1 MPPSKSQFKRLE
13 GEEPEAAAAG
23 VGCSSDEDDA
33 APAAKSIT
41 SGRCAGSPTSSI
53 PTRRL
58 ATCLPRRSHGASCPP
73 TPAPPASPPHAPLPS
88 RSVPPT
94 RAKVAPAAPAS
105 VAEPLVAEAYSA
117 EELSEVPGCA
127 VEEAWQF
134 ERYSKLNR
142 SWGAGFPSH
151 FLPKDPQAYTTRLL
165 SGGCDSLP
173 EWEGQL
179 PSGWKWADASSW
191 RIEKATHQYCDN
203 LGWIYAMTPAM
214 LQAMQELPEVADA
227 KRVPPRAAHVRW
239 RRHVRIRVR
248 KNPRGAEERA
258 LSASRLTPGEL
269 PGGFAGGGVP
279 EEAIACEGWLVRLA
293 PNGHWRQN
301 YTLLT
306 SGGDEAGGPALVFC
320 EGTPDNLAAAEQ
332 LREPPQSFETNGAPP
347 LPRLLEGKLTPRQ
360 LATMFGLGSRFD
372 GENSLPFIANSPVDA
387 KRWRAAILSVR
398 GELGALEGNSDDEPD
413 EDGRLGRQ
421 MEKPG
426 TLSIALLG
434 ASGLATVR
442 RGGGLTDAY
451 ATLQIKGGGR
461 TWYQKTQV
469 VRRSVA
475 PVWNAEFKFRRIF
488 DPNTQLVVLVKHYD
502 RFTTDYLG
510 QVAFTLAGAEVP
522 DTGEP
527 TDMRLP
533 LQTVTEMGRSTTRP
547 PQGVLA
553 LRLAWFAG
561 TEDDAAEALRKR
573 VKESG
578 ELTKYM
584 ASFDAPSD
592 EGSSGEDDDDDDDDD
607 VDDPK
612 SQAAQERARA
622 RAEEEQIARTPPT
635 GDYQLQVHVHE
646 ARDLVGRDASGLSDP
661 SVFVRCFEQTKRTA
675 TQYKQSSPVWDEQLF
690 FTAKDMDEEAL
701 YRTTIEVTVYD
712 IDTIKRDDIVGQ
724 YFFDAMN
731 IYYAPNHQ
739 LWRQWVALSAPFEAR
754 DNLLSKDDRG
764 GVQGYL
770 KLSVT
775 LLGPDD
781 KPVVHADDE
790 PDASVIMVPPTL
802 KREVVF
808 VRIGV
813 HRALGLPIM
822 DTALFGGR
830 KKGGAIDAYLKLWF
844 TGYKARTPA
853 ITSQNPQ
860 WMIEFWVPIL
870 VPSVG
875 QKVRFVVRDKDI
887 GRKDEDVAEFF
898 VSFDRASKGL
908 VPELGWYQ
916 LYGMSKEASGLV
928 ESGVFASRR
937 TKDKRAELDRHQHA
951 YVSEWRGKVLL
962 SLSVEKVDD
971 AHPLPEKLLKRPIRP
986 NAAHER
992 RLAPTRRYQLRCAV
1006 LMGSDLKHALKPLGV
1021 VSKAKAKVGAVARKL
1036 TGTQR
1041 QEAREFRGRQEQARQ
1056 AEDDDDDDDD
1066 DGGQP
1071 DDPAS
1076 GAAGSSSSGSGRGG
1090 GGGGARGV
1098 QREEELYVEVTLEEH
1113 IYRSGSP
1120 TMVGGHAC
1128 FLKDAAAPAEQPPP
1142 GLLRKLNEAMPLE
1155 MSHDVTQLADV
1166 FLYLCDKE
1174 GSRVAF
1180 HRFEAHSL
1188 VPLGAAFAPR
1198 WVTLTPMVPRAERAT
1213 KYESSLLVS
1222 MALFE
1227 EKDAFVPW
1235 PPPPQA
1241 MPHRHEVRPYELR
1254 CHVFQGRKL
1263 PALDDD
1269 GVCDAYVHARFGGK
1283 ALRSTTKDK
1292 LGPEGRCQP
1301 HTKVQP
1307 NTLYPTWNETLVTQT
1322 WLPWSPSLHL
1332 SLAPQLSLAAW
1343 DGDGAGGGVSDS
1355 DDFIGATRLDLRGV
1369 GVHKDTL
1376 PYTPRWVALCDRYGA
1391 AGSCGELLL
1400 QLELIPLDEP
1410 YPVRDTGARPLAGA
1424 PALAASDRP
1433 TRTLVPRTTQATFN
1447 CFVLGVRGLRAAS
1460 SLGGGVGRAI
1470 LAPKSPFVSIDNGT
1484 IPPRRQ
1490 GKAELTSAEK
1500 KKMGSTRTATSHKP
1514 SAASPTY
1521 MEQLKLQLQLPLNPT
1536 FLPTAHLRVKDSLFG
1551 GLRQPLIGVG
1561 TYDLTAMAE
1570 KLRAARATAPAS
1582 EQPQSVTVETWE
1594 NQRLV
1599 PGVGWGPRL
1608 PVPHD
1613 PPRFSTKEPPYRAQS
1628 KASFEL
1634 PSHAWIWE
1642 GPWAPDLTLNARD
1655 ADGWGYAHDWRAAE
1669 LSGLQPEHHYD
1680 LVRRRRWV
1688 RTYVVNPDPGISDAA
1703 SEAAAASMTSDG
1715 ADDRGDASSDGASEA
1730 TGEEG
1735 DEKEGEEG
1743 GGEEGEGEE
1752 EASDDEDDG
1761 RDPVERLVD
1770 KMNKAEDEVRKL
1782 KARVAMFKELANRE
1796 EDLKEAKEACKAKR
1810 KKLVRYEADFERKGT
1825 KPSYMRDR
1833 DVVTEE
1839 LENTLTGVPFE
1850 TIQLW
1855 SGQGRQRVVTGRLKA
1870 LVSLQERGVPQSPDD
1885 LKLLEAMAP
1894 QEFVVRVYILQGRDL
1909 ISMDAGGYSD
1919 PYLKVSLGK
1928 KHFSTRD
1935 RHLVDVSNANFFE
1948 AFEFN
1953 TSLPGVSMLRIEC
1966 VDHDDYTRDDLIGA
1980 TEIDLEDRV
1989 CCPMWQMDMS
1999 ARPPVEWR
2007 SLYSQLSRNPQGLLE
2022 CWVDILPPEVAQAN
2036 PMVEI
2041 KPPPP
2046 QEWELRVICWKAK
2059 DCVGDDYSGLSD
2071 LYCEFRFPGT
2081 KRTYQTDTHYRAKN
2095 GKASWNYRVKFAMT
2109 LDSFLKDKR
2118 LTVQLWDR
2126 DIGSNDCLG
2135 FATLTLDKWLKRIFR
2150 RRLESHQYWTPE
2162 HPLMSIQEEE
2172 ESMGVQSRAF
2182 ESLEELAG
2190 SITANEG
2197 EPLLG
2202 AGQTDEDLED
2212 AKFWCEM
2219 INADGVIKGKVLL
2232 SIEAVPKQE
2241 FDNRKA
2247 GYGRSDPNENPTLPK
2262 PVGRLKFS
2270 LNPCVA
2276 IYSLLGPRLCRQLSC
2291 LLCIVLLIL
2300 LAYYMVPVILGE
2312 GIYEVFADLFDSI
2325 F

>member
-1 MPPSKSQFKRLE
+1 M
-13 GEEPEAAAAG
+13 
-23 VGCSSDEDDA
+23 
-33 APAAKSIT
+33 
-41 SGRCAGSPTSSI
+41 
-53 PTRRL
+53 
-58 ATCLPRRSHGASCPP
+58 
-73 TPAPPASPPHAPLPS
+73 
-88 RSVPPT
+88 
-94 RAKVAPAAPAS
+94 
-105 VAEPLVAEAYSA
+105 AEAFTA
-117 EELSEVPGCA
+117 EELAAIPGCA

-134 ERYSKLNR
+134 ERYSKLHR

-151 FLPKDPQAYTTRLL
+151 FLPKDPKAYTTRLL
-165 SGGCDSLP
+165 SGGCDALP
-173 EWEGQL
+173 TWGDAQL
-179 PSGWKWADASSW
+179 PAGWKWADGSSW
-191 RIEKATHQYCDN
+191 RIEKAAHQHCDN
-203 LGWIYAMTPAM
+203 LGWMYAMTPAM
-214 LQAMQELPEVADA
+214 LQSMIELPEVADA
-227 KRVPPRAAHVRW
+227 KRVSPRTAHVRW
-239 RRHVRIRVR
+239 RRHVRMRVR
-248 KNPRGAEERA
+248 ARPQGPEERA

-269 PGGFAGGGVP
+269 PGGYSGGGVP
-279 EEAIACEGWLVRLA
+279 EEAIACEGWLSRLTA
-293 PNGHWRQN
+293 GHWRQN

-306 SGGDEAGGPALVFC
+306 RGGDEAGGPALIFC
-320 EGTPDNLAAAEQ
+320 EGTPDNLTAAEQ
-332 LREPPQSFETNGAPP
+332 LREPPQSFDTNGAPP
-347 LPRLLEGKLTPRQ
+347 LPRNLEGKVTPRQ
-360 LATMFGLGSRFD
+360 LATIFGLGSRFD
-372 GENSLPFIANSPVDA
+372 GEPSLAFIANSPVDA
-387 KRWRAAILSVR
+387 KRWRQAILSVR
-398 GELGALEGNSDDEPD
+398 GELGALDGNSDDEPD

-434 ASGLATVR
+434 ATGLAAVR

-461 TWYQKTQV
+461 TWYHKTQV
-469 VRRSVA
+469 VRRSVS

-510 QVAFTLAGAEVP
+510 QVSFTLAGAEVP
-522 DTGEP
+522 DSGEP

-533 LQTVTEMGRSTTRP
+533 LQTVTEMGRSATRP

-553 LRLAWFAG
+553 LRIAWFAG
-561 TEDDAAEALRKR
+561 TEDDAAAALRKR
-573 VKESG
+573 VKESS

-592 EGSSGEDDDDDDDDD
+592 SSSGDDDDEEDD
-607 VDDPK
+607 DDPK
-612 SQAAQERARA
+612 SQAAKERARA
-622 RAEEEQIARTPPT
+622 RAEEERIAHTPPS

-661 SVFVRCFEQTKRTA
+661 AVFVRCFDQTKRTA

-690 FTAKDMDEEAL
+690 FSARDMDEDKL
-701 YRTTIEVTVYD
+701 YRTSIEVTVYD
-712 IDTIKRDDIVGQ
+712 INTLTRADIIGQ

-731 IYYAPNHQ
+731 IYYSPNHQ
-739 LWRQWVALSAPFEAR
+739 IWRQWVALSAPFEAR

-770 KLSVT
+770 KLSIT

-781 KPVVHADDE
+781 KPVVHAEDE
-790 PDASVIMVPPTL
+790 PETDVIMVPPTL

-813 HRALGLPIM
+813 HRAQGLPVM
-822 DTALFGGR
+822 DTSVFGGR

-860 WMIEFWVPIL
+860 WMVEFWVPIL

-887 GRKDEDVAEFF
+887 GRKDEDVAEFY
-898 VSFDRASKGL
+898 VSFDEASKGV
-908 VPELGWYQ
+908 VPVLGWYQ
-916 LYGMSKEASGLV
+916 LYGMSKEAGALI
-928 ESGVFASRR
+928 ESGAFASRR
-937 TKDKRAELDRHQHA
+937 TKNRKAEVDRHQNA
-951 YVSEWRGKVLL
+951 YMSEWRGKVLL
-962 SLSVEKVDD
+962 SLSVEQVDD

-986 NAAHER
+986 NAQHER
-992 RLAPTRRYQLRCAV
+992 RHAPTRRYQLRCAV
-1006 LMGSDLKHALKPLGV
+1006 LMGSDLKHALKPLSV

-1041 QEAREFRGRQEQARQ
+1041 QEQREFRGRQELARQ
-1056 AEDDDDDDDD
+1056 ADDDDDDDDDD

-1071 DDPAS
+1071 DD
-1076 GAAGSSSSGSGRGG
+1076 AAGGGSSSGGGRGGGGSGGG
-1090 GGGGARGV
+1090 GGGGAAH
-1098 QREEELYVEVTLEEH
+1098 REEELYVEVTIEEH

-1128 FLKDAAAPAEQPPP
+1128 FLRDGAAPAEQPPP
-1142 GLLRKLNEAMPLE
+1142 GLVRKLNEAMPLE
-1155 MSHDVTQLADV
+1155 MAHDVAQLADI
-1166 FLYLCDKE
+1166 FLYLCDKD
-1174 GSRVAF
+1174 GNRVAF
-1180 HRFEAHSL
+1180 HRFASHAL

-1198 WVTLTPMVPRAERAT
+1198 WLTLTPMIPRAERAT
-1213 KYESSLLVS
+1213 KYAPSLLVS
-1222 MALFE
+1222 MAFFD

-1235 PPPPQA
+1235 PPPPA
-1241 MPHRHEVRPYELR
+1241 VMPHRHEVRPYELR
-1254 CHVFQGRKL
+1254 CHVFQGRRL

-1269 GVCDAYVHARFGGK
+1269 GVVDAYVRARFGGK
-1283 ALRSTTKDK
+1283 HLRSTTKDRA
-1292 LGPEGRCQP
+1292 GPEGRYQP

-1332 SLAPQLSLAAW
+1332 SLAPQLAVAAW
-1343 DGDGAGGGVSDS
+1343 DSDGAPGDA

-1369 GVHKDTL
+1369 GVHNDTQQ
-1376 PYTPRWVALCDRYGA
+1376 YTPKWVALSDRYGVA
-1391 AGSCGELLL
+1391 DGNGELLL

-1410 YPVRDTGARPLAGA
+1410 YPVRDVGLRPLAGA
-1424 PALAASDRP
+1424 PALQPSDRP
-1433 TRTLVPRTTQATFN
+1433 TRTLVPRTTKATFN
-1447 CFVLGVRGLRAAS
+1447 CFVLGVRGLRAAA
-1460 SLGGGVGRAI
+1460 SLDIARAI
-1470 LAPKSPFVSIDNGT
+1470 LAPKSPFVCIDNGT
-1484 IPPRRQ
+1484 VPPKRQ

-1500 KKMGSTRTATSHKP
+1500 KKLGSTRTQTSHKP
-1514 SAASPTY
+1514 SAANPSY
-1521 MEQLKLQLQLPLNPT
+1521 MEQLKLQLELPINPI
-1536 FLPTAHLRVKDSLFG
+1536 FLPTVHLRVKDSLFG

-1570 KLRAARATAPAS
+1570 RLRAARATAPAS

-1608 PVPHD
+1608 PAPHD
-1613 PPRFSTKEPPYRAQS
+1613 PPRFSTRDPPYRAQS
-1628 KASFEL
+1628 RASFEL
-1634 PSHAWIWE
+1634 PSHEWIWD
-1642 GPWAPDLTLNARD
+1642 GPWAADPTLNARD
-1655 ADGWGYAHDWRAAE
+1655 PDGWGYAHDWRAAE
-1669 LSGLQPEHHYD
+1669 LGGLHPEHHYD
-1680 LVRRRRWV
+1680 LVRRRRWL

-1703 SEAAAASMTSDG
+1703 SEAAAASMSGDG
-1715 ADDRGDASSDGASEA
+1715 ADDRSSSADSTSEGRGD
-1730 TGEEG
+1730 EG
-1735 DEKEGEEG
+1735 DEGDEGSKEG
-1743 GGEEGEGEE
+1743 GGDEGGGDEGDGDEGDEGDEGE
-1752 EASDDEDDG
+1752 SDDEDDG
-1761 RDPVERLVD
+1761 RDPIERLVD
-1770 KMNKAEDEVRKL
+1770 KMNKTEEEVRKL

-1796 EDLKEAKEACKAKR
+1796 EDLREAKAALKAKKR
-1810 KKLVRYEADFERKGT
+1810 RLVQYEAEFEKKGT
-1825 KPSYMRDR
+1825 KPSYLRDR

-1855 SGQGRQRVVTGRLKA
+1855 SGQGRHRVVTGRLKA
-1870 LVSLQERGVPQSPDD
+1870 LVSLQERGQPQSPDD

-1894 QEFVVRVYILQGRDL
+1894 QEFVVRVYVLRGTNL
-1909 ISMDAGGYSD
+1909 MSMDAGGYSD
-1919 PYLKVSLGK
+1919 PYLKVSLGR

-1935 RHLVDVSNANFFE
+1935 RHLVDVSHANFYE
-1948 AFEFN
+1948 SFEFN
-1953 TSLPGVSMLRIEC
+1953 TSLPGVSMLKIEC
-1966 VDHDDYTRDDLIGA
+1966 FDYDEISRDDLIGA

-1989 CCPMWQMDMS
+1989 CCSMWQMRMS

-2007 SLYSQLSRNPQGLLE
+2007 SLYSPLSRNPQGTLE
-2022 CWVDILPPEVAQAN
+2022 CWVDILPPDVAQDH
-2036 PMVEI
+2036 PMVDI
-2041 KPPPP
+2041 KPPPA

-2059 DCVGDDYSGLSD
+2059 ECVGDDYSGLSD

-2095 GKASWNYRVKFAMT
+2095 NKASWNYRIKFPMT
-2109 LDSFLKDKR
+2109 LDAFSKDKR

-2135 FATLTLDKWLKRIFR
+2135 SASISLDKWLKRIFR
-2150 RRLESHQYWTPE
+2150 RRLETHQYWTPE
-2162 HPLMSIQEEE
+2162 HPLMNVQEEE
-2172 ESMGVQSRAF
+2172 ESMGYQSRAF

-2190 SITANEG
+2190 SLTANEG

-2202 AGQTDEDLED
+2202 AAQTDEDLED

-2219 INADGVIKGKVLL
+2219 INADGIVKGKVLL

-2241 FDNRKA
+2241 FDSRKA

-2291 LLCIVLLIL
+2291 LIGIVLLIL
-2300 LAYYMVPVILGE
+2300 LAYYMIPVILGE
-2312 GIYEVFADLFDSI
+2312 GIYELFADFFDSI